1 MNKKWIWIPSLIA
14 AAIVVFILYFPSYL
28 ETNTGKKIFIRAIEK
43 KTKAKAAIDQLHLSW
58 MGPQKIEG
66 LTLESDDFDG
76 QIKSIQAGVSL
87 WNLSGLFDLE
97 KLGAINSDVRL
108 EEANL
113 SFHYEGHSANIEN
126 AGGFLHLHGDKADI
140 LFTGGSSGGSLVI
153 QGQLTRD
160 LSQFS
165 IRANLSS
172 FPTLPFAY
180 FFAARQLM
188 SKDALLQIIGPT
200 FNLDSSA
207 SYDDE
212 DKGLID
218 IALHSPNVNGEFH
231 GAMQNDL
238 ITLRQ
243 AMTATFHLTPELSQT
258 LLGDANPLFV
268 TGISAEKP
276 IYLRI
281 EPSQFHWSLPLTFE
295 GLQIGQG
302 TLDAGKIT
310 CENGGTLAL
319 LISLLK
325 KDFFTAGRTMEVWF
339 SPLSFQ
345 VHKGTLQTGRMDALV
360 ANSLHLCSWGD
371 IELEKGRLD
380 MSLGL
385 TADTLRKAF
394 GIRNLADDYVLKIQ
408 LKGTVAEP
416 KLATSAAL
424 AKIAALLA
432 AQKTAKGLPGGI
444 VNLFTQQQNDIPPAN
459 HPLPWE

>member
-1 MNKKWIWIPSLIA
+1 
-14 AAIVVFILYFPSYL
+14 
-28 ETNTGKKIFIRAIEK
+28 
-43 KTKAKAAIDQLHLSW
+43 

-302 TLDAGKIT
+302 TLDGK
-310 CENGGTLAL
+310 
-319 LISLLK
+319 
-325 KDFFTAGRTMEVWF
+325 
-339 SPLSFQ
+339 SP
-345 VHKGTLQTGRMDALV
+345 A
-360 ANSLHLCSWGD
+360 
-371 IELEKGRLD
+371 
-380 MSLGL
+380 
-385 TADTLRKAF
+385 
-394 GIRNLADDYVLKIQ
+394 
-408 LKGTVAEP
+408 
-416 KLATSAAL
+416 
-424 AKIAALLA
+424 
-432 AQKTAKGLPGGI
+432 KTAARWLFSSPCSRRTFLLPVEPWKFGSLPFRFKFTKGPSKQGAWTLLWQIACIFALGEI
-444 VNLFTQQQNDIPPAN
+444 SN
-459 HPLPWE
+459 